1 MYKTQAHNSTV
12 SGKVGYSV
20 LLALAVLVLILSC
33 PLKRLLHS
41 WQPEQ
46 IAETQST
53 STKASLVQSNQTAKN
68 FACINIAE
76 VGTESVVFIGTQNV
90 NLPSWLN
97 LLTIDSNNKC
107 FRFSISASDIISI
120 DSAHA
125 LFPQLPFFLQHRRL
139 LI

>member
-1 MYKTQAHNSTV
+1 MYKTQEHNSTV

-20 LLALAVLVLILSC
+20 LLALAVLVLFLSC

-53 STKASLVQSNQTAKN
+53 PAKPSLVQGNQVAKN
-68 FACINIAE
+68 FACNIAE
-76 VGTESVVFIGTQNV
+76 VATESVVFIGTQNV

-97 LLTIDSNNKC
+97 LLAIDSNNKC